1 MKSNA
6 IASVVVLSAV
16 CSSWAAQVL
25 PFGREQAASEAFAA
39 IRLQAMDDA
48 AERGWLAIGS
58 RAEYDSARAAM
69 RAKMLEAMGT
79 FPERTPLNPVVRAAY
94 ERDGYRIEKVVFW
107 SMPGVPVTANV
118 FSPAAPGRHPAVVM
132 SCGHSVDAKDAPRY
146 LRACVIAAKRGF
158 VALMFDPY
166 EQGERQTGE
175 PYISTRHHNQI
186 GLLGSLMD
194 WSMPLLRVWDGMR
207 AIDYVASRM
216 DVDPSRIG
224 YMGQSGGGTLTALME
239 AADPR
244 VRAAA
249 PSCYLT
255 RLGELCATI
264 GPQDAEQNIFGQL
277 AFGLN
282 HTGLVLI
289 PDIPVAVTCKTGDM
303 FDYRGTLA
311 LFDTVTRVEKA
322 LGVAGRSFL
331 NSAAGPHGWT
341 ETTET
346 SSVEFL
352 AKHLIEGGRGPDPDM
367 ESLRMLDLGFNIKQA
382 EVGLSQEERGCLASR
397 RVTELEGY
405 RSIYAI
411 LAERAGKFESA
422 RAELSK
428 DKLRAKAVELAGV
441 RSPLPRVTPTGEKEW
456 KMELANVRQPGVTQV
471 RVKEWDKSVVVMY
484 PDGEMLPC
492 ELAGEDGTPPV
503 LVVDSRGRDKGR
515 ETAAKYIAKGR
526 VVLIADIAG
535 IGEVGFSKKTFY
547 GAERADEELGAMQY
561 LMGEPLVGRRA
572 TDILVLGQWLGYRF
586 GVVPQLVAEGPL
598 AIPAAHAFAAG
609 TNAWM
614 GVEIVNRPPSWKEVI
629 ESGIAIRMHYADL
642 VPRAYLHYDWPD
654 LLP

>member
-1 MKSNA
+1 MKASA
-6 IASVVVLSAV
+6 IAAIAVLSSA

-25 PFGREQAASEAFAA
+25 PMGREQASSEAFAA
-39 IRLQAMDDA
+39 IRLQAMDDE
-48 AERGWLAIGS
+48 AERGWLGLKS
-58 RAEYDSARAAM
+58 RAEYDAHRNAL
-69 RAKMLEAMGT
+69 RGKMLEAMGT
-79 FPERTPLNPVVRAAY
+79 FPDRTPLNPVVRATY
-94 ERDGYRIEKVVFW
+94 EREGYRVEKVVFW

-132 SCGHSVDAKDAPRY
+132 SCGHSADGKDSPRY
-146 LRACVIAAKRGF
+146 LRACVLAAKRGF

-207 AIDYVASRM
+207 AIDYVASRA

-244 VRAAA
+244 IRAAA

-264 GPQDAEQNIFGQL
+264 GPQDAEQNIYGQL

-311 LFDTVTRVEKA
+311 LFDTVSRVEKV
-322 LGVAGRSFL
+322 LGVSGRCFL

-352 AKHLIEGGRGPDPDM
+352 AKHLIEGGRGPDPDLQ
-367 ESLRMLDLGFNIKQA
+367 SLRLLDLGFNIKQA
-382 EVGLSQEERGCLASR
+382 EVGLSQEERGCLPTK

-405 RSIYAI
+405 RSMYDII
-411 LAERAGKFESA
+411 AERAGKFESA

-428 DKLRAKAVELAGV
+428 GEQRTKAVELAGV
-441 RSPLPRVTPTGEKEW
+441 REPLPRVTRTGEKEW
-456 KMELANVRQPGVTQV
+456 VMELANVRQPGVTQV

-526 VVLIADIAG
+526 AVLIADIAG

-572 TDILVLGQWLGYRF
+572 TDILVLGRWLGYRF

-629 ESGIAIRMHYADL
+629 GSGIAIRMHYADL

>member
-25 PFGREQAASEAFAA
+25 PFGREQASSEAFAA

-58 RAEYDSARAAM
+58 RAEYDSARTAM

-244 VRAAA
+244 IRAAA